1 MFRKSFVVCLVLMVA
16 FAGKVSAQ
24 VADPAPSPVLAYAGR
39 LTESNTLVTGSRPF
53 VFSIL
58 DSTGNDLWDSGPQNL
73 TVVEGLYAVV
83 LGATGM
89 PAIPASLTL
98 KANLHLH
105 VLADGVALSPD
116 VSLIPSLQAST
127 SWSVIGPFFGDI
139 SGTQQAISV
148 DKLKGFPLDL
158 TGATAGQVLTF
169 DGTSWTASAAGGVG
183 GSQGP
188 AGPTGATGATGATG
202 PSGTTGA
209 TGATGLQGQAGVAG
223 ATGAAGTNAG
233 GFNFL
238 NAFNASTSY
247 AIDDVATFN
256 GSTYVAIV
264 ASTGPANP
272 TPDTNPSAW
281 SLMAQA
287 GTAGAAGAT
296 GSTGPGGTTGAT
308 GLTGTT
314 GATGVT
320 GALGPQG
327 LIGVT
332 GATGTAGATG
342 ATGATGTA
350 GATGATG
357 ATGTTGPAGATGV
370 TGSTGPTGATGTTG
384 LTGASGPLGPQGVI
398 GITGAQGLTGAA
410 GTNGSGFNF
419 LNAFDASASYA
430 VDNVVTF
437 SGSSYVAIAASAGPS
452 NPTPDTNPSAWSVMA
467 QAGAVGTAGATG
479 SIGPAGAT
487 GATGPAGATGTTGAT
502 GALGPQGVIGVTGA
516 AGTVGAT
523 GSTGPTGATGV
534 TGSTGATGTTGATG
548 ALGPQGVIGVTG
560 AQGTAGAAGA
570 NGSGFNF
577 LNAFNAT
584 TSYAVDDVATFNGS
598 TYVAI
603 VANAGPSNPTPDT
616 NPSAWSVM
624 AQAGAAGT
632 AGATGSIGPAGATG
646 ATGSVGAT
654 GTTGATGAL
663 GPQGLIGVNGATG
676 SAGPAGAIGATGPTG
691 TTGTTGATG
700 PLGPQGVIGVTG
712 AQGTTGAAGTNG
724 SGFNFLNA
732 FNATTSYAVDDV
744 ATFNGSTYVAIV
756 ANAGPSNPTPDTN
769 PSAWSVMAQAG
780 AVGTA
785 GATGSTG
792 ATGTTGTTGAT
803 GAIGPQGLIG
813 VTGAQGTAG
822 ATGSTGATGAIGP
835 QGVIGLTGAQG
846 TTGAAGTNGSGFNF
860 LNAFNANISYAIDDV
875 ATFNGST
882 YVAIV
887 ASAGPSN
894 PNPSANPS
902 AWSLMAQAGAAGTA
916 GATGATGSVGTTGS
930 AGATGAI
937 GLTGAQSS
945 AGASP
950 FTLDGSNAVFTTGSV
965 GFGIDPPD
973 PTAVLDLTS
982 TAKGLLAPRMTAV
995 QRLAIA
1001 TPANGLIVF
1010 DTDAKKLEVYDAVGT
1025 AWNTIGSGNGT
1036 VTSVSGTS
1044 PISVATGTTTPSITL
1059 GTVPVA
1065 NGGTGSTT
1073 LTGYVLGAGT
1083 SALTASST
1091 IPGTAISGNITGN
1104 AANVSGTVAVGN
1116 GGTGA
1121 TTLTGYLVGTGTN
1134 AITTT
1139 STIPIA
1145 NGGTGAIT
1153 AVAAIA
1159 ALLPT
1164 QTGNSGDVLSTNGTL
1179 ASWNAASTG
1188 TVTSVTGTSPIVVAT
1203 GTTTPAIT
1211 LGNVSVPFGG
1221 TGNTSLTSGNYL
1233 LGAGASA
1240 ITSSATIPSTAITG
1254 IHTVTQGG
1262 TGAATLT
1269 GYVLASG
1276 ASAMTATP
1284 TIPVSAGGTGASTAA
1299 AAITSLLPSQSV
1311 NGTVLTT
1318 NGTSAS
1324 WVAPAT
1330 SGTVTS
1336 VTGTSPIVVATGTT
1350 TPAITLSTVPV
1361 ASGGTGAT
1369 TLTGYLLGAGTTA
1382 LTASATIPSTAIT
1395 GVHTIAQGGTGAATA
1410 AAAITSL
1417 LPTQSLNGT
1426 VLTSNGTSASWATP
1440 ATSGTVTSVTGT
1452 SPIVVGTGTTTPA
1465 ITLSTVPV
1473 GYGGTGT
1480 TSFPQYAVPYGNVSG
1495 ALGTGQVWVN
1505 GGSLAVGIY
1514 SNSYPLYVAGYGT
1527 FTSSAQEG
1535 YLGNSGAGTNPSGT
1549 QGNTSIYAQYNMVA
1563 NAYNAF
1569 SDARTKNVFGLSN
1582 STSDLETIR
1591 KIKIT
1596 DYRYIDVVGKGN
1608 APRKGVIAQELEEVY
1623 PAAVSRVSEFIPSV
1637 YGLAENVS
1645 YNDATQ
1651 ELTVTVPK
1659 AHGVVVG
1666 DIVRV
1671 IADTGTVEE
1680 PVAAVLGDNTFVL
1693 SGVTKSIS
1701 KAFVFG
1707 KKVDDFHTVDY
1718 DQLFSMNIS
1727 ATQLL
1732 ADDNDALEAQVAG
1745 LTTRLT
1751 SMDATNQT
1759 LAARLAA
1766 LEHIVAGMHVQK

>member
-570 NGSGFNF
+570 
-577 LNAFNAT
+577 
-584 TSYAVDDVATFNGS
+584 
-598 TYVAI
+598 
-603 VANAGPSNPTPDT
+603 
-616 NPSAWSVM
+616 
-624 AQAGAAGT
+624 
-632 AGATGSIGPAGATG
+632 
-646 ATGSVGAT
+646 
-654 GTTGATGAL
+654 
-663 GPQGLIGVNGATG
+663 
-676 SAGPAGAIGATGPTG
+676 
-691 TTGTTGATG
+691 
-700 PLGPQGVIGVTG
+700 
-712 AQGTTGAAGTNG
+712 NG